1 MESEPAKWPEHYG
14 DLEVPVFAPR
24 FYYPLSTRKDEYS
37 KQIVFGKK
45 TDLSNYFFEE
55 VKTVLA
61 KLPFKPDLLIIVPSS
76 KMLKFSPTILG
87 LGKKLSKEV
96 NIPFKRS
103 IKRIRERTKLTDCAN
118 QEERYASV
126 NGSLKVIKKLK
137 GEKIVLLDDT
147 RVSGVTLLEC
157 AKILKKAGASD
168 VAAICLGINM

>member
-14 DLEVPVFAPR
+14 DLEVPVFAPH
-24 FYYPLSTRKDEYS
+24 FYYSLSTKKDDYS
-37 KQIVFGKK
+37 RQIVFGKK
-45 TDLSNYFFEE
+45 TDLSDYFFEE
-55 VKTVLA
+55 VKSVLSQI
-61 KLPFKPDLLIIVPSS
+61 PFKPDLFIIVPSS

-87 LGKKLSKEV
+87 LGRKLSKEF

-103 IKRIRERTKLTDCAN
+103 IKRIRERTKLTDCSN

-126 NGSLKVIKKLK
+126 SGSFRVTRKLK

-157 AKILKKAGASD
+157 TKILKEAGASD
-168 VAAICLGINM
+168 VAAVCLGINT